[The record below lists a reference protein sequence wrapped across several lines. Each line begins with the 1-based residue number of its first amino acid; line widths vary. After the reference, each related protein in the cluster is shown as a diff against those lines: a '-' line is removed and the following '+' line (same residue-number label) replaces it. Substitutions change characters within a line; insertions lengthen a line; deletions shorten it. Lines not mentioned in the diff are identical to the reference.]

1 MRWPRGEVNAS
12 QKTSTVCA
20 GCGVRKVTGRKYA
33 RRETGARAPTKI
45 GCVEGESSVQVG
57 GVWSIAHVVADA
69 D

>member
-1 MRWPRGEVNAS
+1 MQVKRLQRFVLDVGCERSLGASMPAGKRARG
-12 QKTSTVCA
+12 
-20 GCGVRKVTGRKYA
+20 
-33 RRETGARAPTKI
+33 PTKI